1 VEQLRHACH
10 TVGFFVVQIRR
21 PNELV
26 STSREV
32 LHATRE
38 FFQNHPLEE
47 KMTIA
52 YDRSPQFRGYMR
64 LGVENTDGKIDYREQ
79 IEYATEYDTNT
90 TTTTKDPEPYE
101 ECLKGIN
108 LWPTR
113 VQPSLQPIVESYVAQ
128 IQTTARSLQQALI
141 MAMMLG
147 SSSSSSHPSHREIKK
162 RIIMDRVN
170 HQWFRHPHWAIKLI
184 HYPPLPTASP
194 SSLVTR
200 KMRMGVG
207 EHVDTNFLTLILQD
221 DDNPGLQMYS
231 RNPWSDPEDDNE
243 EEDGVWID
251 VPNPSW
257 NMVENDD
264 DEIKDDWVYLIGN
277 LGEQAEIMSRG
288 YFLATPHRVIIP
300 SNHND
305 NPTTTSSQLPS
316 AQPGRISIAF
326 FYNPSLETIVEPLS
340 SPDEQMEQF
349 VWERRPLPRWTHGR
363 RSCSSSSSSGEN
375 PMLACVGEN
384 TLKSLARSHPTVMA
398 QHHPH
403 LQVLSDGRVIRKT
416 EIQEPQPETIQDHV
430 NIEE

>member
-147 SSSSSSHPSHREIKK
+147 SSSSSHPSHENQNDNHQREIKK
-162 RIIMDRVN
+162 ENHHGSGESSMVSSSTLGHKIDSLSITSNRIAVIVSN
-170 HQWFRHPHWAIKLI
+170 
-184 HYPPLPTASP
+184 T
-194 SSLVTR
+194 
-200 KMRMGVG
+200 
-207 EHVDTNFLTLILQD
+207 QD
-221 DDNPGLQMYS
+221 
-231 RNPWSDPEDDNE
+231 
-243 EEDGVWID
+243 EDGSGRTRGHQLFDID
-251 VPNPSW
+251 FT
-257 NMVENDD
+257 
-264 DEIKDDWVYLIGN
+264 
-277 LGEQAEIMSRG
+277 R
-288 YFLATPHRVIIP
+288 
-300 SNHND
+300 
-305 NPTTTSSQLPS
+305 
-316 AQPGRISIAF
+316 
-326 FYNPSLETIVEPLS
+326 
-340 SPDEQMEQF
+340 
-349 VWERRPLPRWTHGR
+349 
-363 RSCSSSSSSGEN
+363 
-375 PMLACVGEN
+375 
-384 TLKSLARSHPTVMA
+384 
-398 QHHPH
+398 
-403 LQVLSDGRVIRKT
+403 
-416 EIQEPQPETIQDHV
+416 
-430 NIEE
+430 